1 MQGTHRVSDP
11 KITFIGGGNMA
22 RAIYR
27 GLIESGFP
35 TENIGVVDPSEAA
48 QSAAR
53 ASGLI
58 RIAESATNADL
69 SADLIVLAV
78 KPQITGIALS
88 PLAHRVSSTAT
99 VLSIIAGINSAS
111 LANLL
116 GLPSDD
122 AVVRS
127 MPNTPALVGEGMTGL
142 FSNSDQRAH
151 GRLLAERVMSAVGQ
165 CVWVS
170 NESDLDLVTAISGS
184 GPAYFFLFMES
195 LADAAVELGMSPQ
208 TAHQLSIQTALGAA
222 KLAQTSD
229 DALAKLRENVTSPGG
244 TTEQAIKSFEASEL
258 RAIVM
263 SATRA
268 AKKRSIELSEEFGL

>member
-1 MQGTHRVSDP
+1 MSEP

-27 GLIESGFP
+27 GLVESGFP
-35 TENIGVVDPSEAA
+35 AENIGVVDPSEAA

-58 RIAESATNADL
+58 RIAESATDADL

-78 KPQITGIALS
+78 KPQITDIALS

-151 GRLLAERVMSAVGQ
+151 GRILAERVMSAVGQ

-208 TAHQLSIQTALGAA
+208 TAHQLSVQTALGAA
-222 KLAQTSD
+222 KLAQASD
-229 DALAKLRENVTSPGG
+229 DGLAKLRENVTSPGG
-244 TTEQAIKSFEASEL
+244 TTEQAIESFEASEL

>member
-1 MQGTHRVSDP
+1 MSEP

-27 GLIESGFP
+27 GLVESGFP
-35 TENIGVVDPSEAA
+35 AENIGVVDPSEAA

-58 RIAESATNADL
+58 RIAESATDADL
-69 SADLIVLAV
+69 SVDLIVLAV
-78 KPQITGIALS
+78 KPQVTDIALS

-116 GLPSDD
+116 GLPNDD

-151 GRLLAERVMSAVGQ
+151 GRILAERVMSAVGQ

-170 NESDLDLVTAISGS
+170 NESDLDVVTAISGS

-195 LADAAVELGMSPQ
+195 LADAAIELGMSPQ
-208 TAHQLSIQTALGAA
+208 TAHQLSVQTALGAA
-222 KLAQTSD
+222 KLAQASD
-229 DALAKLRENVTSPGG
+229 DGLAKLRENVTSPGG
-244 TTEQAIKSFEASEL
+244 TTEQAIESFEASEL